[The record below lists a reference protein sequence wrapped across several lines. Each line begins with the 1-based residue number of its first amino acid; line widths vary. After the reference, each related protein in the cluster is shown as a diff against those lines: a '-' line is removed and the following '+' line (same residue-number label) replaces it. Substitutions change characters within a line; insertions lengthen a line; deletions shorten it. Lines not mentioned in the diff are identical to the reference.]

1 LPRQV
6 HRLFRFLPDFLPCI
20 LPRACRVI
28 LPAPGENSPVQR
40 LLARFMPFGVMVPTI
55 VITTLFVYGFIAF
68 SVVLSFTG
76 SRMFPRFSFVGF
88 DQYARL
94 FSNPRWEVAVDNMLV
109 FAILYIGLSTLI
121 GLVLAIL
128 LDQKIRNEGLLR
140 TIYLYPM
147 AISFIVTG
155 VVWQWI
161 LNPGLGIQTFMRNL
175 GFDSF
180 TFDWLVRNDMA
191 IYCVVIAGVWQVSGY
206 VMALF
211 LAGLRGINGDIV
223 NAARIDGAGTWQIYR
238 HVILPQLRPMFLTA
252 FVVQAHLAIK
262 SYDLVVALT
271 KGGPGFATEL
281 PSTFMYSTTFTRNE
295 MGLGAAS
302 AVIMLCT
309 IAAVVVPYLYSEIRH
324 ERRSA

>member
-1 LPRQV
+1 
-6 HRLFRFLPDFLPCI
+6 
-20 LPRACRVI
+20 
-28 LPAPGENSPVQR
+28 
-40 LLARFMPFGVMVPTI
+40 MPITVLSPTI
-55 VITTLFVYGFIAF
+55 IITTIFVYGFIVF
-68 SVVLSFTG
+68 SVILSFTG
-76 SRMFPRFSFVGF
+76 SRMFPRFNFVGF
-88 DQYARL
+88 DQYERL
-94 FSNPRWEVAVDNMLV
+94 FANPRWDVAMDNMFV
-109 FAILYIGLSTLI
+109 FGVLYILLSTVI
-121 GLVLAIL
+121 GLTLAIL
-128 LDQKIRNEGLLR
+128 LDQKIRNEGVLR

-161 LNPGLGIQTFMRNL
+161 MNPGLGIQKLMRDL
-175 GFDSF
+175 GWESF
-180 TFDWLVRNDMA
+180 TFDWIVQNDLA

-206 VMALF
+206 IMALF
-211 LAGLRGINGDIV
+211 LAGLRGISADIV
-223 NAARIDGAGTWQIYR
+223 NAAKIDGAGTLQTYR
-238 HVILPQLRPMFLTA
+238 HVILPELRPMFLTA

-281 PSTFMYSTTFTRNE
+281 PSTFMYAHTFTRNE

-309 IAAVVVPYLYSEIRH
+309 IAAVVVPYLYSEIRN

>member
-1 LPRQV
+1 MQ
-6 HRLFRFLPDFLPCI
+6 RFLT
-20 LPRACRVI
+20 
-28 LPAPGENSPVQR
+28 
-40 LLARFMPFGVMVPTI
+40 RFMPITVLSPTI
-55 VITTLFVYGFIAF
+55 ILTTIFVYGFIIF

-76 SRMFPRFSFVGF
+76 SRMFPRFDFVGL
-88 DQYARL
+88 DQYSRL
-94 FSNPRWEVAVDNMLV
+94 WANPRWEVAVENM
-109 FAILYIGLSTLI
+109 AIFGVLYILLSTLI
-121 GLVLAIL
+121 GLTLAIL
-128 LDQKIRNEGLLR
+128 LDQKIRNEGVLR

-155 VVWQWI
+155 VIWQWI
-161 LNPGLGIQTFMRNL
+161 LNPGLGVQHFMRQL
-175 GFDSF
+175 GWESF
-180 TFDWLVRNDMA
+180 TFDWIVQNDMA

-206 VMALF
+206 IMALF
-211 LAGLRGINGDIV
+211 LAGLRGISADIV
-223 NAARIDGAGTWQIYR
+223 NAAKIDGASTLQTYR
-238 HVILPQLRPMFLTA
+238 HVILPELRPMFLTA

-262 SYDLVVALT
+262 SYDLVIALT

-281 PSTFMYSTTFTRNE
+281 PSTFMYTSTFTRNE

>member
-1 LPRQV
+1 MQ
-6 HRLFRFLPDFLPCI
+6 RFLT
-20 LPRACRVI
+20 
-28 LPAPGENSPVQR
+28 
-40 LLARFMPFGVMVPTI
+40 RFMPITVLSPTI
-55 VITTLFVYGFIAF
+55 ILTTIFVYGFIIF

-76 SRMFPRFSFVGF
+76 SRMFPRFSFVGL
-88 DQYARL
+88 DQYTRL
-94 FSNPRWEVAVDNMLV
+94 WANPRWEVAVENMLIFGV
-109 FAILYIGLSTLI
+109 LYILLSTLI
-121 GLVLAIL
+121 GLTLAIL
-128 LDQKIRNEGLLR
+128 LDQKIRNEGVLR

-155 VVWQWI
+155 VIWQWI
-161 LNPGLGIQTFMRNL
+161 LNPGLGVQNFMRQL
-175 GFDSF
+175 GWETF
-180 TFDWLVRNDMA
+180 TFDWIVQNDMA

-206 VMALF
+206 IMALF
-211 LAGLRGINGDIV
+211 LAGLRGISTDIV
-223 NAARIDGAGTWQIYR
+223 NAAKIDGAGTLQIYR
-238 HVILPQLRPMFLTA
+238 HVILPELRPMFLTA

-262 SYDLVVALT
+262 SYDLVIALT

-281 PSTFMYSTTFTRNE
+281 PSTFMYSHTFTRSE